1 MDFSLPE
8 PVLAAGEAAR
18 GVFSTVTPER
28 LEQVESSESRVDD
41 ELWARLADAGLLGL
55 MVPEEYGGEGLGLL
69 AACAVLEQAGRV
81 LAAVPLA
88 ATLVVA
94 PFVLARFAAD
104 VARRQWLPRIA
115 AGTARVAAALGD
127 VAGGRRLGVRAEPAG
142 GESWRL
148 EGSAFAVDFAHV
160 ADVLIV
166 PASLRGQASSL
177 VALVDPRAPG
187 VRLQVVET
195 SRRLLACH
203 VLLDGCVVEEEAV
216 VGEPD
221 DRTVLEAALEVAEV
235 ARAALLIGIAGEA
248 LERTVRYVERRV
260 QFGRPLVANQAVR
273 MRLADGA
280 IDLDA
285 ARVVLKDAAWRV
297 DAGRPSFP
305 ATAVAAWWAGEV
317 ADRIVHDAQHLHGG
331 IGADVSYPIHRY
343 FLWGRQLSTS
353 TRASGQILERIG
365 EWVATGPCLDPVGP
379 LEATGSR

>member
-69 AACAVLEQAGRV
+69 AACAVLEQAGRG
-81 LAAVPLA
+81 
-88 ATLVVA
+88 
-94 PFVLARFAAD
+94 
-104 VARRQWLPRIA
+104 LPRIG